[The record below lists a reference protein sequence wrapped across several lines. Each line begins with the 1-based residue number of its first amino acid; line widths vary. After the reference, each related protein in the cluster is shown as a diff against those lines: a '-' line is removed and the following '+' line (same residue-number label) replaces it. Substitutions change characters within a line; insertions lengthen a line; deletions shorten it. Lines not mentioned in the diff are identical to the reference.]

1 MKVLFYE
8 PFAINTPHF
17 ERSLELIQRHL
28 DDGDEVVFLG
38 CNGELSTCDVNWSH
52 NNFICKSCIHRQQQ
66 GLSLIDPAI
75 KSVSFL
81 KLDDDQKSIVKKR
94 SSKVYTHIDQLKEER
109 YLDFDFG
116 FATASSLISAT
127 RNANPDM
134 KKHSETVQKLIASTL
149 NVYFSMLNHLENEK
163 ADRIYLFN
171 GRFAVLR
178 PAMRAATKLGID
190 FYIHE
195 VGATIDKFNLY
206 KNAMPHDIKNRTQ
219 DIVDLWE
226 QADPSTREKIGAS
239 FYEDQM
245 KGKVTDPKYHHTKNQ
260 TQGMLPDNWDNSK
273 HNICI
278 FNSSEDEF
286 SAIGDEWK
294 LPFYN
299 SQTDGIQQLVASLAK
314 HQKEVNVYLR
324 IHPNMG
330 NMKGDTVEKLQ
341 QIKSDNFRVILPDSP
356 ISTYEMVRS
365 SDKVVTFLSSVG
377 IEAAFRNKPVI
388 LLGNNFYKSLGST
401 YNPTS
406 HHEAIQFLLDKT
418 LAPKDKTGA
427 LIYGYYRKM
436 SGVPYKYYKAETLF
450 KGKFKGTT
458 IEAPWLAN
466 NLGTVFKKIAKVK
479 SGLK

>member
-17 ERSLELIQRHL
+17 ERCLELMQRHL
-28 DDGDEVVFLG
+28 DDGDEVIYLA
-38 CNGELSTCDVNWSH
+38 CNGELATCDVNWSH
-52 NNFICKSCIHRQQQ
+52 NNFICKSCISRQQQ
-66 GLSLIDPAI
+66 GLSLIDGTI
-75 KSVSFL
+75 KNVAFEFL
-81 KLDDDQKSIVKKR
+81 DADQKAIIKKR
-94 SSKVYTHIDQLKEER
+94 SEKFYKDIDELKAEK

-127 RNANPDM
+127 RNASPDM
-134 KKHSETVQKLIASTL
+134 KKHAAVVQKLIASTL
-149 NVYFSMLNHLENEK
+149 NVYFSITNHLEKEK

-178 PAMRAATKLGID
+178 PAMRAAAKLGID

-195 VGATIDKFNLY
+195 VGANIKKYNLY
-206 KNAMPHDIKNRTQ
+206 KNAMPHDIKNRTK
-219 DIVDLWE
+219 DILELWE
-226 QADPSTREKIGAS
+226 DANATTRAQIGAS

-245 KGKVTDPKYHHTKNQ
+245 KGKVMDPKYHHVKNQ
-260 TQGMLPDNWDNSK
+260 KQGLLPDNWDDGKN
-273 HNICI
+273 NICI

-299 SQTDGIQQLVASLAK
+299 SQTEGIQQLVLSLS
-314 HQKEVNVYLR
+314 QYDEEVNVYLR

-341 QIKSDNFRVILPDSP
+341 QIEASNFRVILPDSP
-356 ISTYEMVRS
+356 ISTYEMVRN

-377 IEAAFRNKPVI
+377 IEASFREKPVI
-388 LLGNNFYKSLGST
+388 LLGNNFYRSLGST
-401 YNPTS
+401 YNPES
-406 HHEAIQFLLDKT
+406 HDEAIQLLLNKD
-418 LAPKDKTGA
+418 LPPLDKTGA

-436 SGVPYKYYKAETLF
+436 SGIPYKYYEAETLF

-458 IEAPWLAN
+458 IEAPVIAN
-466 NLGTVFKKIAKVK
+466 TLGTVFKKLDKMK